1 MRKRAAKRY
10 KANPKPTITWG
21 RAMKV
26 RYKKQ
31 MPLWVDTKELLSF
44 YDNCPKG
51 MHVDHIVPLKGK
63 NVSGLHVIWNLQ
75 YLTPTENMKK
85 HNKF

>member
-1 MRKRAAKRY
+1 MRQRAAKRY
-10 KANPKPTITWG
+10 KADPKPVKTWG

-26 RYKKQ
+26 RYKRQ
-31 MPLWVDTKELLSF
+31 MPSWVDKKELLSF
-44 YDNCPKG
+44 YDNCPEG

-75 YLTPTENMKK
+75 YLTPIENMKK